1 MLTRS
6 VAKDCMAR
14 AVFEQPP
21 VLDVILRNIQ
31 YETETENETE
41 NETQR
46 DMVSLLLVFKTPA
59 VVDVIEACRIR
70 LMQQR
75 FRKRMFAAQIHRVA
89 GA

>member
-21 VLDVILRNIQ
+21 GTRRDSAKYPVRKRKR
-31 YETETENETE
+31 
-41 NETQR
+41 QR
-46 DMVSLLLVFKTPA
+46 RFDPYGISLLLVFKTPLLWWTSIK
-59 VVDVIEACRIR
+59 VCRRR

-75 FRKRMFAAQIHRVA
+75 FRKRMFVAQITEVA
-89 GA
+89 C